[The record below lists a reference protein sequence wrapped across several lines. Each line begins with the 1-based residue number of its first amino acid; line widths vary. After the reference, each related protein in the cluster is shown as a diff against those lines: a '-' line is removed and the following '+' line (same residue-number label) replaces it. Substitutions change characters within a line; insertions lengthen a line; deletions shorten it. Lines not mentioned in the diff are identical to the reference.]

1 MNSSLCIVRSFF
13 CLLLLAVAAPE
24 TARSAPPPQTHDWL
38 VGAAVAKITPTEPSL
53 MAGYAGRTKP
63 SEGVAL
69 ELYAKALAI
78 KPVEGETVVIVTC
91 DLIGIPRGLREAV
104 VAEVKTKHGLEPHQ
118 LLLNASHTHCGP
130 QFRVTKDKPSAD
142 ESDNARRA
150 RLLGERYVTTF
161 VELVGQALADCRPA
175 KLEFCRA
182 RCGFAMNRRT
192 PTEKGYQNNPWSDGP
207 VDHEVPVLK
216 VSNFDDGKLKA
227 VLFGYAC
234 HNTTI
239 GFLQFCGD
247 YAGYAQQHLE
257 QKFPGA
263 TAHFLMGCGGDQ
275 NPYPRGELELARH
288 HGRTLG
294 IAVEAALGSKP
305 QLQVVGRSRGALE
318 TATLEFAPPPPE
330 EKLKLLAQ
338 TSGQEGKH
346 AQRLLDQLAE
356 DGKIETTY
364 DVPVQAVKLGNLLT
378 IVALPGES
386 VVDYALRTKREHAAP
401 GKHVW
406 VAAYSNDVFG
416 YIPSKRVLE
425 EGGYEAGGA
434 MLYSRFPGPFAVDVE
449 ERLMKAVKSVVDKV
463 RAQ

>member
-1 MNSSLCIVRSFF
+1 MSCSLRVVRSFV
-13 CLLLLAVAAPE
+13 CLMLLTLVAPDS
-24 TARSAPPPQTHDWL
+24 ARGAQPPKHDWQ
-38 VGAAVAKITPTEPSL
+38 VGSAVAKITPTEPVL

-69 ELYAKALAI
+69 DLYAKALAI
-78 KPVEGETVVIVTC
+78 KPVEGDAIVIVTC
-91 DLIGIPRGLREAV
+91 DLIGIPRALREAV
-104 VAEVKTKHGLEPHQ
+104 AAEVKQKHALEPHQ

-130 QFRVTKDKPSAD
+130 QFRVSTDPPPAD
-142 ESDNARRA
+142 ETDDARKA
-150 RLLGERYVTTF
+150 RLLGERYVKTF
-161 VELVGQALADCRPA
+161 VELVGKALADCRPA
-175 KLEFCRA
+175 KLAYSHA

-192 PTEKGYQNNPWSDGP
+192 PTEKGYQNNPWSEGP
-207 VDHEVPVLK
+207 VDHDVPVLK
-216 VSNFDDGKLKA
+216 VSNVDDGKLRA

-263 TAHFLMGCGGDQ
+263 TAHFLTGCGGDQ

-305 QLQVVGRSRGALE
+305 QLDVVGRTRGALE
-318 TATLEFAPPPPE
+318 TTTLEFAPPPPK
-330 EKLKLLAQ
+330 EKLELLAK
-338 TSGQEGKH
+338 TPGQEGKH
-346 AQRLLDQLAE
+346 AQRLLDQLAK
-356 DGKIETTY
+356 DGKIDTKY
-364 DVPVQAVKLGNLLT
+364 DVPVQALQLSDALT

-386 VVDYALRTKREHAAP
+386 VIDYALRTKREYAAP

-416 YIPSKRVLE
+416 YIPSRRVLE

-434 MLYSRFPGPFAVDVE
+434 MLYGRFPGPFAVDVE
-449 ERLMKAVKSVVDKV
+449 ERLMRAVKSVVDQV
-463 RAQ
+463 RK

>member
-1 MNSSLCIVRSFF
+1 MYSLLRVVRFLLG
-13 CLLLLAVAAPE
+13 LLLVVLASID
-24 TARSAPPPQTHDWL
+24 SASGATPPVHDWE
-38 VGAAVAKITPTEPSL
+38 VGTAVAKITPTEPML

-69 ELYAKALAI
+69 DLYAKALAI
-78 KPVEGETVVIVTC
+78 KPLEGDTVVIVTC
-91 DLIGIPRGLREAV
+91 DLIGIPRGLRGAV

-130 QFRVTKDKPSAD
+130 QFRVTADPPPAD
-142 ESDNARRA
+142 ESDDARRA
-150 RLLGERYVTTF
+150 RLLGERYVKTF
-161 VELVGQALADCRPA
+161 VELVGKALADCRPA

-192 PTEKGYQNNPWSDGP
+192 PTEKGYQNNPWSEGP

-216 VSNFDDGKLKA
+216 VSDFADGKLRA

-305 QLQVVGRSRGALE
+305 QVQVVGRPRCALE
-318 TATLEFAPPPPE
+318 TTSLEFAPPPPK
-330 EKLKLLAQ
+330 EKLELLAK
-338 TSGQEGKH
+338 TPGQEGAH
-346 AQRLLDQLAE
+346 ARRLLDQFAKE
-356 DGKIETTY
+356 GKIAVTY
-364 DVPVQAVKLGNLLT
+364 DVPVQAVRLSDALT

-425 EGGYEAGGA
+425 EGGYEATGA

-449 ERLMKAVKSVVDKV
+449 ERLMKAVKSVVEKV
-463 RAQ
+463 RGP